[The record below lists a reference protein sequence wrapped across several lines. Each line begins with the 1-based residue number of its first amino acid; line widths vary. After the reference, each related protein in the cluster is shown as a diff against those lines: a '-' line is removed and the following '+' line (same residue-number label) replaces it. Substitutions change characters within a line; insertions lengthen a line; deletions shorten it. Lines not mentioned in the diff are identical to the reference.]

1 VAYRAACGSARVGSP
16 PVLWFERRVVGALI
30 NSTLDAREQA
40 EVESYVDRTLRA
52 MPEFLRAGVAAESV
66 AFGAWPRLQR
76 ALGRLDEERLRRRVA
91 RWKVSSLDPVRQYV
105 RLLQSLVL
113 FAEHELELADGS

>member
-1 VAYRAACGSARVGSP
+1 
-16 PVLWFERRVVGALI
+16 VLWFERRVVGALI
-30 NSTLDAREQA
+30 NPALDASEQA
-40 EVESYVDRTLRA
+40 KVESYVDRSLHA

-76 ALGRLDEERLRRRVA
+76 AVGRLDEEGLRRRVA
-91 RWKVSSLDPVRQYV
+91 RWKVSSVDPVRQYV